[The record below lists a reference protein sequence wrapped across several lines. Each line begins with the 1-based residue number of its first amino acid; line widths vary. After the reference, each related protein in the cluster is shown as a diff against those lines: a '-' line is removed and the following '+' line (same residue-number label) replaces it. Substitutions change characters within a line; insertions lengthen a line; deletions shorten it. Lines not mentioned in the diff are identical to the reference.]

1 MNIACCFNQI
11 LKWGV
16 VQSKGCVSFLP
27 PIRLSISSLNKPKEG
42 CQLPHL
48 LRPSKTSESLWR
60 KTPTILVVSQILVL
74 FVYTIFWGGNVSFL
88 SQMIFVVKF
97 YAENRFFGVSYD
109 PT

>member
-16 VQSKGCVSFLP
+16 VQCKGVCFFSS

-60 KTPTILVVSQILVL
+60 KTPTILVVFQIFVL
-74 FVYTIFWGGNVSFL
+74 IVYTIFLG
-88 SQMIFVVKF
+88 K
-97 YAENRFFGVSYD
+97 RFFIKYLLLSFMPKPDFFLVSYD
-109 PT
+109 PI

>member
-16 VQSKGCVSFLP
+16 VQYKGVCFFSS

-60 KTPTILVVSQILVL
+60 KTPTILVVSQIFVL
-74 FVYTIFWGGNVSFL
+74 IVYTIFWWKIFL
-88 SQMIFVVKF
+88 SQIFVVEL
-97 YAENRFFGVSYD
+97 YTD
-109 PT
+109 PIFLGLI